1 MGINVKD
8 ARWPGC
14 SAKNFGRFIPCRGGG
29 TATTYYTDAH
39 DVDEDSRTIA
49 DCGGAWSDD
58 TAVGVIARDL
68 LTSDTSFSASW
79 IASGRRHPKL
89 IEYYTD
95 SHNVDEDLRTLASQG
110 GMWGYYGSEAGI
122 TFRFVFDDPDTGTN
136 TVAYKDKNTT
146 LSTRMVFLMI

>member
-1 MGINVKD
+1 MQVILMLLLISIKCPAIEGFVE
-8 ARWPGC
+8 
-14 SAKNFGRFIPCRGGG
+14 NFGRFIPCRGGG

-79 IASGRRHPKL
+79 VASRL
-89 IEYYTD
+89 IY
-95 SHNVDEDLRTLASQG
+95 
-110 GMWGYYGSEAGI
+110 
-122 TFRFVFDDPDTGTN
+122 
-136 TVAYKDKNTT
+136 
-146 LSTRMVFLMI
+146 LS